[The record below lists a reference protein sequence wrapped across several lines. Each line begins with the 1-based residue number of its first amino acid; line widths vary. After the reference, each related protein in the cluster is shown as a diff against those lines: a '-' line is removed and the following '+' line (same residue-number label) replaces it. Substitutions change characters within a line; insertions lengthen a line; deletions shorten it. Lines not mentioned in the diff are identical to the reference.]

1 LKNGLVINAANNII
15 AVEDELAGL
24 QKFNNVI
31 KRNNIKRNIDKT
43 HFHDLVEDLGEE
55 YVREYEKL
63 FEE

>member
-1 LKNGLVINAANNII
+1 MTNLRLIKNIL
-15 AVEDELAGL
+15 
-24 QKFNNVI
+24 FNNVI

-55 YVREYEKL
+55 YVGEYKKI